1 MKAYALILA
10 LLAPAAVLAA
20 PVPNDEAEFFSLEKA
35 SLEETLNTPTS
46 VATRSAMRLR
56 ETPGL
61 VTLITAEEIQSMGA
75 RSLVDV
81 LRMVPEFSFGTD
93 VQGNLGLG
101 VRGAWGNEGKV
112 LLIWDG
118 QVYNE
123 TLYST
128 IQFDRFPVDQIEEI
142 EIIRGPGSVMYGGFA
157 ELAVINI
164 RTRTWRTL
172 KGGEAYA
179 AYGQGSEARART
191 YAGLSYNSRHAQTD
205 LSAKVFWGEGQRSD
219 RRYTDAYGY
228 SYDMNGNSAIR
239 PKSVNLAASGKDASI
254 RLIID
259 DYSMRERDHF
269 DAAISTGDSKLAFPA
284 IFAEARYNIC
294 LPGMVRLEPRLNYA
308 RSMAWQQKTPADI
321 AYDKETERLTAG
333 LTAFYKPLSSAE
345 FTAGGEYYHDAVN
358 VHSITSPDGQYA
370 DGASSVIYDNYA
382 LFGQGNFALGFANLN
397 AGARYEKHSQ
407 YGSSL
412 VPRLAATKVAGDF
425 NFKAIYS
432 RAFRAPSI
440 ENIRLNPDISPERSE
455 TGELESGYKASDT
468 LYLSA
473 NIFHTQIHDPIVYT
487 ASGSSETYKNYPRT
501 GTKGFG
507 LNMKFKE
514 AGLRADLG
522 YLYYFTD
529 CNKVGIYK
537 VPGHGSYMLG
547 FPRHKVTAAGSVPLG
562 RGFSANPTAIYTS
575 KRYGYSG
582 GALKVFGECVTAG
595 LNLLLKD
602 RPAKGLTLS
611 LGVNDIFNTGYSYLQ
626 PYDGGHEALP
636 ASSREIFAKAVYA
649 F

>member
-10 LLAPAAVLAA
+10 LAAPAAVLAA

-61 VTLITAEEIQSMGA
+61 VTVINAEEIQAMGA
-75 RSLVDV
+75 RGLVDV
-81 LRMVPEFSFGTD
+81 LHMVPEFSFGTD

-101 VRGAWGNEGKV
+101 VRGNWANEGKV

-164 RTRTWRTL
+164 KTKTWRTL

-179 AYGQGSEARART
+179 AYGQGSRARLRD
-191 YAGLSYNSRHAQTD
+191 YAGLSYNDKLGDTEV
-205 LSAKVFWGEGQRSD
+205 SAKAFWGEGQRSD
-219 RRYTDAYGY
+219 GRYTDVNGY
-228 SYDMNGNSAIR
+228 SYNMNGNSAIR
-239 PKSVNLAASGKDASI
+239 PKSVNLSASGKDASI
-254 RLIID
+254 RLIVD
-259 DYSMRERDHF
+259 DYSMRERDHY
-269 DAAISTGDSKLAFPA
+269 DAAMSTGDSRLAFPSA
-284 IFAEARYNIC
+284 FAEARYSLC
-294 LPGMVRLEPRLNYA
+294 LPGMLRLEPKLNYA
-308 RSMAWQQKTPADI
+308 RAMAWQQKTPSDI
-321 AYDKETERLTAG
+321 AYDKETERFTAG
-333 LTAFYKPLSSAE
+333 LTAFYKPLSAAE

-358 VHSITSPDGQYA
+358 VHSITAPAGQYS
-370 DGASSVIYDNYA
+370 DGADSVIYDNYA
-382 LFGQGNFALGFANLN
+382 LFGQGNFAMDLVNLN
-397 AGARYEKHSQ
+397 AGLRYDKHSQ

-412 VPRLAATKVAGDF
+412 VPRLAATRVAGDF

-440 ENIRLNPDISPERSE
+440 ENIRLNPGIKPEKSA
-455 TGELESGYKASDT
+455 TGELEGGYKASET

-473 NIFHTQIHDPIVYT
+473 NIFHTRIKDPIVYI

-501 GTKGFG
+501 GTKGLG

-514 AGLRADLG
+514 GGLRADFG
-522 YLYYFTD
+522 YFHYFTD
-529 CNKVGIYK
+529 CNRVDIYS
-537 VPGHGSYMLG
+537 VPGRGSYMLG
-547 FPRHKVTAAGSVPLG
+547 FPKHKLTASASVPLG
-562 RGFSANPTAIYTS
+562 PGLSVNPTAIYNS
-575 KRYGYSG
+575 KRYGYSR
-582 GALKVFGECVTAG
+582 GALKVFGERAVFG
-595 LNLLLKD
+595 LNFLMKD
-602 RPAKGLTLS
+602 RPAKGLALS
-611 LGVNDIFNTGYSYLQ
+611 LGVSDMFNAGYSYVQ

-636 ASSREIFAKAVYA
+636 APSREVFAKAVYA